1 MVKNYVE
8 YLELLEGAY
17 ELSKVL
23 SSTWV
28 SRSGSKILSRSVE
41 VFGFLSVDLM
51 SSAIH
56 LSFVIVGHG

>member
-1 MVKNYVE
+1 MLKNYVE

-28 SRSGSKILSRSVE
+28 SRSGCKILSRSVE

-51 SSAIH
+51 FSVIH
-56 LSFVIVGHG
+56 LPFVIVGHG